1 MLSLQ
6 AEWQHRSSGFFSQH
20 ESPRTLAAAAET
32 IEVLVATLSKLN
44 TELRS
49 MLEQP
54 DVKRTIKDK
63 GMKRCLNRLRDTM
76 ETLAAAEQLQ
86 LQLQK

>member
-1 MLSLQ
+1 M
-6 AEWQHRSSGFFSQH
+6 EWQHRSSGFLLQQ
-20 ESPRTLAAAAET
+20 ETPRALPAVADT

-44 TELRS
+44 TELRT

-63 GMKRCLNRLRDTM
+63 GMKRCLNRIRDTM
-76 ETLAAAEQLQ
+76 ETLAAAEELQ
-86 LQLQK
+86 LKLQK